1 MEKNFLLFNIHC
13 NLLSFFLFTL
23 LCYSENQVKEFQII
37 LILILNTIIVMADE
51 SDLFACD
58 LVSNQFIYIN
68 EIILNLKKPFFCHDD
83 FLEVL
88 LKISFKNGTN
98 STTNIFLTGKTGC
111 QALSQRTSDN
121 CRLIKR

>member
-1 MEKNFLLFNIHC
+1 MK
-13 NLLSFFLFTL
+13 
-23 LCYSENQVKEFQII
+23 KFQII
-37 LILILNTIIVMADE
+37 LIVILNTIIVTADDSE
-51 SDLFACD
+51 SSITFKEAKDLFACD

-68 EIILNLKKPFFCHDD
+68 EIILNLKKPIFCHDD
-83 FLEVL
+83 FLEIL

-121 CRLIKR
+121 CRLNKR